1 MGTRNACP
9 RSETNLGLP
18 LPAPTRTASTIETSS
33 LSRFTAKRARSIWR
47 ITLNGSITLNGILT
61 TRRKRGCAVRVEI
74 ALGSLFNAAAIS
86 ASRLTRSLLTSLLT
100 NSSAFSNVGSSDFSV
115 NFLPQSVPLLPIP
128 VALPFQLLAQA
139 LVLALPPFQFG
150 DQVVARSGAS
160 ARLHMR
166 VTLRFDRKYK
176 GKL

>member
-18 LPAPTRTASTIETSS
+18 LPALTRTASTIETSS
-33 LSRFTAKRARSIWR
+33 LCRFTAERARSIWR
-47 ITLNGSITLNGILT
+47 MTLNGIPT
-61 TRRKRGCAVRVEI
+61 TRRKRGCAVRLED

-86 ASRLTRSLLTSLLT
+86 ASRSTRSLLTSLLT

-115 NFLPQSVPLLPIP
+115 NFLPQSVPLLPLP

-166 VTLRFDRKYK
+166 VTLRFARKYK
-176 GKL
+176 GKP